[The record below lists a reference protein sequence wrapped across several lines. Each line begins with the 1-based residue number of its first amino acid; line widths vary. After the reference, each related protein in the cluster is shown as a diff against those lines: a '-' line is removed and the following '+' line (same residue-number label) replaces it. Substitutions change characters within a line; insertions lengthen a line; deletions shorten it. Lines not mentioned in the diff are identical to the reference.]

1 MSGVATATLL
11 LRLAGPMQSWGLDS
25 RFDQRDTGLEP
36 SKSGVLGI
44 VCAALGKP
52 RDEEEGGV
60 WPSLAQLACLRM
72 GVRVLR
78 EGTLRVDYQTAGG
91 GAFPGRKSYGVW
103 KASGSSGATVVS
115 PRHYLADA
123 DFLVG
128 LEGPLG
134 LLRQIEAAL
143 SSPVW
148 PLSLGRKSYV
158 PGQPILFSPDQSE
171 SPAVREMG
179 LEDALSSFEEPPHE
193 ERRRTLDDP
202 ARQRLV
208 LEAALEST
216 VERRQDVPLSFRD
229 RTFAVRGV
237 RTSWLEMAHE

>member
-1 MSGVATATLL
+1 MNSVSTATLL

-36 SKSGVLGI
+36 SKSGVLGL

-52 RDEEEGGV
+52 RDDQAGP
-60 WPSLAQLACLRM
+60 WPSLAQLASLRM

-78 EGTLRVDYQTAGG
+78 EGTVRADFQTAGG
-91 GAFPGRKSYGVW
+91 GEFPGRKSYGVW
-103 KASGSSGATVVS
+103 KASGSPGSTVVS

-128 LEGPLG
+128 LEGPLP

-143 SSPVW
+143 NNPVW
-148 PLSLGRKSYV
+148 QLSLGRKSYV
-158 PGQPILFSPDQSE
+158 PTLPVNLPPNQQE
-171 SPAVREMG
+171 NPAVRTVG
-179 LEDALSSFEEPPHE
+179 LEEALRSFV
-193 ERRRTLDDP
+193 DP
-202 ARQRLV
+202 QSRGRQRLV
-208 LEAALEST
+208 LQASLDST

-237 RTSWLEMAHE
+237 ETRWLEVAHE

>member
-1 MSGVATATLL
+1 MNSVSTATLL

-36 SKSGVLGI
+36 SKSGVLGL

-52 RDEEEGGV
+52 RDDQAGP
-60 WPSLAQLACLRM
+60 WPSLAQLASLRM

-78 EGTLRVDYQTAGG
+78 EGTLRVDFQTAGG
-91 GAFPGRKSYGVW
+91 GEFQGKKYGVW
-103 KASGSSGATVVS
+103 KASGSPGGTVVS

-128 LEGPLG
+128 LEGPLP
-134 LLRQIEAAL
+134 LLRQIEEAL
-143 SSPVW
+143 NNPVW
-148 PLSLGRKSYV
+148 QLSLGRKSYV
-158 PGQPILFSPDQSE
+158 PTLPVTFPPDQPQN
-171 SPAVREMG
+171 PAVRTAG
-179 LEDALSSFEEPPHE
+179 LEEALTSFVNPQS
-193 ERRRTLDDP
+193 RG
-202 ARQRLV
+202 RQRLV
-208 LEAALEST
+208 LQASLEST

-237 RTSWLEMAHE
+237 QTTWLELTHE